1 MKSGIFLGED
11 KKLQDIRKIRVLV
24 IFVSNGL
31 IMGAV
36 SENMFYC

>member
-1 MKSGIFLGED
+1 MNEIKDFWGDNL
-11 KKLQDIRKIRVLV
+11 KDIRKIRVLV

-36 SENMFYC
+36 C